1 MTKIL
6 LQLAFLDK
14 SVPVVRVVRVEEEE
28 EEEDNDGADDDDD
41 EDELVLLLPGNPFG
55 KFNVDLFLPALIA
68 A

>member
-1 MTKIL
+1 M

-28 EEEDNDGADDDDD
+28 EEEEEDNDGADDDDD
-41 EDELVLLLPGNPFG
+41 DDDELVLLLPGNPFG